1 MILGSLTKG
10 PTVQPSEWS
19 VHPSFLPRFIAP
31 TTLTSLATS
40 HLSSCDAWVMVT
52 LTGTVQRLVPSQ
64 VPSLR
69 SLQSREGLV
78 DLGCGLMAECLPP
91 M

>member
-52 LTGTVQRLVPSQ
+52 LTGTVQRDLFLPRSHLSDLYSQ
-64 VPSLR
+64 MKGLR
-69 SLQSREGLV
+69 VGNLAQ
-78 DLGCGLMAECLPP
+78 
-91 M
+91 